1 MEKKIKYEILGSS
14 KSIEV
19 NLQDES
25 VWLSL
30 MDISQLFDRDKSVIS
45 RHIGNIYRENEL
57 SKDSTVAKIATVQNE
72 GSRSIIRK
80 INQYNLDVIISVGY
94 RVKSPR
100 GTRFRIWATG
110 IIKQKIIESA
120 RKNSLG
126 KTEEEKYS
134 QLVKMID
141 IATTTSEKADLNPSE
156 AKGIL
161 KVLQNYAF
169 ALETLDRYDHQSLKI
184 EGTKNKDLKK
194 LSYIEAK
201 RLIEEWREI
210 QNATDIFGNEKD
222 KSFESSLQTIYQTFG
237 GQNLYPSIEEKA
249 ANLLYFIVKNHS
261 FTDGNKRIAA
271 GLFIYFLDLNNILYN
286 VRQEK
291 RIGDN
296 ALVAIT
302 IMIAESKSEEKE
314 IMIKLIVNLIND
326 KN

>member
-286 VRQEK
+286 VQQEK

>member
-30 MDISQLFDRDKSVIS
+30 MDISQLFDRDKSVTS

-57 SKDSTVAKIATVQNE
+57 PKDSTVAKIATVQNE

-110 IIKQKIIESA
+110 IIKQKIKESA
-120 RKNSLG
+120 RRNSLG

-161 KVLQNYAF
+161 KVLQTYAF
-169 ALETLDRYDHQSLKI
+169 ALETLDRYDHQS
-184 EGTKNKDLKK
+184 
-194 LSYIEAK
+194 
-201 RLIEEWREI
+201 
-210 QNATDIFGNEKD
+210 
-222 KSFESSLQTIYQTFG
+222 
-237 GQNLYPSIEEKA
+237 
-249 ANLLYFIVKNHS
+249 
-261 FTDGNKRIAA
+261 
-271 GLFIYFLDLNNILYN
+271 
-286 VRQEK
+286 
-291 RIGDN
+291 
-296 ALVAIT
+296 
-302 IMIAESKSEEKE
+302 
-314 IMIKLIVNLIND
+314 
-326 KN
+326 